1 MTEVFLE
8 HSQYNCVDA
17 ITGTSACVL
26 IACTSVLDTIS
37 GVPFDDKYYSS
48 QMRQSV
54 SAWEEWPNRS
64 SAEPEDVLERLSGD
78 ASKKK
83 DESRDSSL

>member
-1 MTEVFLE
+1 M
-8 HSQYNCVDA
+8 S
-17 ITGTSACVL
+17 VL
-26 IACTSVLDTIS
+26 IACTSLLNSIS

-48 QMRQSV
+48 QMRKSV
-54 SAWEEWPNRS
+54 FDWEEWPNRS